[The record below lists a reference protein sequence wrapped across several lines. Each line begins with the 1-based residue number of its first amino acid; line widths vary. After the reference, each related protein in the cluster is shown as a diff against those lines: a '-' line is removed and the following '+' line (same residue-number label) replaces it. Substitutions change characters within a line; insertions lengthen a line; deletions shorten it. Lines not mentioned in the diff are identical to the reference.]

1 MLHLLF
7 QSPIDCSILNR
18 IDSEDDIV
26 FHENAIFAITKN
38 GVLKNEIQ
46 NMLKNN
52 IHFYVLSD
60 ELEIRGISIRQL
72 MMGIETI
79 DYFRLVDLTE
89 KNQLIR
95 TWN

>member
-7 QSPIDCSILNR
+7 QSPIDCSILKR
-18 IDSEDDIV
+18 IDSGDDIV
-26 FHENAIFAITKN
+26 CHENAIFAITKN

-46 NMLKNN
+46 NMLNNN
-52 IHFYVLSD
+52 IHFYALND
-60 ELEIRGISIRQL
+60 ELEIRGISIVQL
-72 MMGIETI
+72 VMGIETI
-79 DYFRLVDLTE
+79 DYFRLVELTE